1 MAYLITAA
9 VVGLALVNVQ
19 TGCVVWGETVAR
31 VAVTELPVSRDVAE
45 LLAVS
50 Q

>member
-1 MAYLITAA
+1 MITAA
-9 VVGLALVNVQ
+9 VVGLALVDVQ